1 MFSATLSIV
10 AAICTIL
17 GFVIGPGMT
26 HVRPWLMEK
35 FSSDKQEA
43 TKNMLAKDYNNMSR
57 GELLLEKI
65 QFDYDHKFDYRKKI
79 RDRRKEL
86 NSKLRGIHIG

>member
-65 QFDYDHKFDYRKKI
+65 HSLITSIDSIIERKLEIVEK
-79 RDRRKEL
+79 
-86 NSKLRGIHIG
+86 N